1 LLEGRRRILVIG
13 PSGAGKSTLARRLGA
28 ITGLPVIH
36 LDRVY
41 WNAGWV
47 PTPDEEFRS
56 RLAALLREPEWII
69 DGAYVTTQEERLS
82 YSDAVVFLDFPPRVY
97 RYRVLKRIA
106 STYGRARPD
115 LAPGCPEKLDWE
127 FLRWVWRWHHDIRP
141 DVLRRLGGAR
151 EKLVTLTTGLE
162 VDRFM
167 AAVADG
173 HRRAS

>member
-1 LLEGRRRILVIG
+1 MLEGRRRILVIG

-82 YSDAVVFLDFPPRVY
+82 YSGRPAIPSTCCVVSAAR
-97 RYRVLKRIA
+97 
-106 STYGRARPD
+106 GR
-115 LAPGCPEKLDWE
+115 
-127 FLRWVWRWHHDIRP
+127 
-141 DVLRRLGGAR
+141 
-151 EKLVTLTTGLE
+151 
-162 VDRFM
+162 
-167 AAVADG
+167 
-173 HRRAS
+173 SS